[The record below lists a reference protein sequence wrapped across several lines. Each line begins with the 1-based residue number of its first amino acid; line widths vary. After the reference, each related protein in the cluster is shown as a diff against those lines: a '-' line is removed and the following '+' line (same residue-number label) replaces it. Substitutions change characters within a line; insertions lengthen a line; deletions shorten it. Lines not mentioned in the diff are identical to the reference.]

1 MEHSHMQVHVM
12 NIFNKEIV
20 SMEHISSDQI
30 KKRDQNDVE
39 RNYSERFMFLKLLIF
54 VFRMLNYMHFKS
66 NVNSLTPKVE
76 LF

>member
-30 KKRDQNDVE
+30 KKRD
-39 RNYSERFMFLKLLIF
+39 SK
-54 VFRMLNYMHFKS
+54 
-66 NVNSLTPKVE
+66 
-76 LF
+76 